1 MEGNT
6 RERQL
11 TVRGTIIGLLGL
23 LVITSS
29 SLYVALRMGALP
41 WPTVFVTVVS
51 MAILRRFKGS
61 TLQEINVTHT
71 MMSSGAMVAGG
82 IAFTLPGIWM
92 LNADAAVAPLS
103 IFIITLSGALLGTLF
118 TIIARQRYI
127 VEEQLPYPMGQAAY
141 NTLIASTTKGKGAP
155 LLFTCMAASAVFTIF
170 RDGIPIIPA
179 VLVLFAGNALI
190 PAVSI
195 WVSPMAAGIGAI
207 IGPVLSLVWLGG
219 ALFGYLLLTPIG
231 IASGLFADMA
241 AADLFRQNLGIGLM
255 VGTGIGILVKTA
267 WQKIGQYRKGETKGA
282 GTTNLFAIPK
292 GRTRWVAFSVVVGV
306 LILMTAGTEITILQ
320 ALFTVIGIYLTTQL
334 AAMLTGQTGINPME
348 IFGILVLLGIQI
360 IWNPS
365 TIAAFSIAGV
375 TAVACGL
382 TGDMMNDMKSG
393 HLVGTRPSSQVIA
406 EGIGGV
412 VGSFVAVVALFV
424 LKDSFGGFGSDLLP
438 APQARAVTAMVGGLG
453 HVPAFTI
460 GAIVG
465 IILYVVN
472 IPAATLGLGIYLPIN
487 ISTIMGFGALV
498 LMGVKRVVGKK
509 RSSQVSEKTSLVAS
523 GFLGGEGITGV
534 LLAIIAMFA

>member
-1 MEGNT
+1 MEQNANG
-6 RERQL
+6 RQL
-11 TVRGTIIGLLGL
+11 TVRGIVIGLLGL
-23 LVITSS
+23 VVITSS

-92 LNADAAVAPLS
+92 LDANATVSPVGLL
-103 IFIITLSGALLGTLF
+103 ILTLSGALLGTLF

-141 NTLIASTTKGKGAP
+141 NTLIASTTKGRGAP
-155 LLFTCMAASAVFTIF
+155 LLFACMAASALFTVF
-170 RDGIPIIPA
+170 RDGIPLIPA
-179 VLVLFAGNALI
+179 VLMLFAGNALV

-219 ALFGYLLLTPIG
+219 AVFGYLLLTPIG
-231 IASGLFADMA
+231 IASGWFSDMA

-255 VGTGIGILVKTA
+255 VGTGIGILVKA
-267 WQKIGQYRKGETKGA
+267 AVQKIKSRGTA
-282 GTTNLFAIPK
+282 GKSSISIFSLPAGK
-292 GRTRWVAFSVVVGV
+292 TRWIALSVVVGV
-306 LILMTAGTEITILQ
+306 LILLSAGTEITFVQ
-320 ALFTVIGIYLTTQL
+320 AIVTIVGIYLTTQL

-348 IFGILVLLGIQI
+348 IFGILVLLAIQI
-360 IWNPS
+360 VWNPS

-393 HLVGTRPSSQVIA
+393 YLVGTRPSSQVVA

-412 VGSFVAVVALFV
+412 VGSIVAVIALYV

-438 APQARAVTAMVGGLG
+438 APQAKAVTAMVGGLG
-453 HVPAFTI
+453 HIPAFTV
-460 GAIVG
+460 GAVVG
-465 IILYVVN
+465 IALYLLNV
-472 IPAATLGLGIYLPIN
+472 PAATLGLGIYLPIS

-498 LMGVKRVVGKK
+498 LMAIKRIVGKP
-509 RSSQVSEKTSLVAS
+509 RLSSVDEKTSLVAS

-534 LLAIIAMFA
+534 VLAIVFMLA

>member
-1 MEGNT
+1 
-6 RERQL
+6 
-11 TVRGTIIGLLGL
+11 
-23 LVITSS
+23 
-29 SLYVALRMGALP
+29 
-41 WPTVFVTVVS
+41 
-51 MAILRRFKGS
+51 
-61 TLQEINVTHT
+61 
-71 MMSSGAMVAGG
+71 
-82 IAFTLPGIWM
+82 
-92 LNADAAVAPLS
+92 
-103 IFIITLSGALLGTLF
+103 
-118 TIIARQRYI
+118 
-127 VEEQLPYPMGQAAY
+127 
-141 NTLIASTTKGKGAP
+141 
-155 LLFTCMAASAVFTIF
+155 
-170 RDGIPIIPA
+170 
-179 VLVLFAGNALI
+179 
-190 PAVSI
+190 
-195 WVSPMAAGIGAI
+195 MAAGIGAI

-219 ALFGYLLLTPIG
+219 AVFGYLLLTPIG

-267 WQKIGQYRKGETKGA
+267 WQKIRQFKDGDKKPASGISI
-282 GTTNLFAIPK
+282 FAIPQGK
-292 GRTRWVAFSVVVGV
+292 SRWVALSVVIGV
-306 LILMTAGTEITILQ
+306 LVLLSAGTEISFLQ
-320 ALFTVIGIYLTTQL
+320 AVITIIGIYLTTQL

-348 IFGILVLLGIQI
+348 IFGILVLLAIQI
-360 IWNPS
+360 VWNPS

-412 VGSFVAVVALFV
+412 VGSAVAVVALFV
-424 LKDSFGGFGSDLLP
+424 LKDSFGGFGSEMLP

-453 HVPAFTI
+453 HIPAFTF

-465 IILYVVN
+465 IVLYVVN

-498 LMGVKRVVGKK
+498 LMAIKKIVGKD
-509 RSSQVSEKTSLVAS
+509 RTIQVTEKTSLVAS